1 MWQLCSMQDDINSP
15 ITIINDDY
23 YETAEYPPKYI
34 VTQHSGKKY
43 DVYSLPWDLSVTFL
57 ERGSEMI
64 KDGISNYNNY
74 IEMLN
79 SDGINNYAPEG
90 NAENIYI
97 ITTNGIQ
104 PETCD
109 YIVDY

>member
-1 MWQLCSMQDDINSP
+1 
-15 ITIINDDY
+15 
-23 YETAEYPPKYI
+23 
-34 VTQHSGKKY
+34 
-43 DVYSLPWDLSVTFL
+43 
-57 ERGSEMI
+57 MI
-64 KDGISNYNNY
+64 KDKISNYNNY

-79 SDGINNYAPEG
+79 SDGINNYEPEG
-90 NAENIYI
+90 SADNIYI